1 MKNQQVDY
9 HQKLIR
15 LLQEI
20 HKEYPHTDIIRHI
33 HLATLE
39 ENLLNLE
46 DKEMCTILTKYKE
59 EISFD
64 NLTEE
69 DMNKLVLD
77 TESLFKEVEWDG
89 ELLDEED

>member
-1 MKNQQVDY
+1 
-9 HQKLIR
+9 
-15 LLQEI
+15 
-20 HKEYPHTDIIRHI
+20 
-33 HLATLE
+33 LATLE